1 MAKFQPVYEHQDG
14 RGHSVRYAYQRDQ
27 RRKERKKLEK
37 LMGKN
42 YFTNMQ
48 AVMMDAASNFKE

>member
-27 RRKERKKLEK
+27 RRKERKKLEEAYIVIALLQAK
-37 LMGKN
+37 LAEK
-42 YFTNMQ
+42 
-48 AVMMDAASNFKE
+48 KE